1 MFTFIVHQIIKRGF
15 GRYVEYL
22 NQTELIEKCRYYKGE
37 PDCPTSDNGQDWY
50 FWLTEQRWVL
60 GGGQYSQPN
69 YELLGFWKLG
79 EFDTDDGVPLSLRI
93 ELVGLF
99 DHLAGSPSATFG
111 ERFKDWY
118 RHDYKRES

>member
-1 MFTFIVHQIIKRGF
+1 M
-15 GRYVEYL
+15 
-22 NQTELIEKCRYYKGE
+22 NQSELIEKCRYYKGE
-37 PDCPTSDNGQDWY
+37 PECPTVESQDDNRLYWY
-50 FWLTEQRWVL
+50 FWMTEKRWATD
-60 GGGQYSQPN
+60 GGKYGQAN
-69 YELLGFWKLG
+69 YELLKFWNLD
-79 EFDTDDGVPLSLRI
+79 EFDTDDGVHLSLRI